1 MLGERGMVVVAG
13 GLAAALFVGSMTG
26 CSSYSMAGGTTNLAQ
41 HYAARSGEAIQ
52 MFLDADPS
60 LQRYFDE
67 AHGYAVFPQV
77 TKGALGIGAAHGE
90 GGIVYERGRITGI
103 SEVTQ
108 ITLGFQIGGHG
119 FAEII
124 FFQDKTALEDFKRG
138 QARFSANAAAAVA
151 RSGAG
156 AASDFSKGA
165 AVFILSH
172 GGLML
177 EAAIGGQKFSY
188 RPIRPNELLAEA
200 PQE

>member
-1 MLGERGMVVVAG
+1 MGNNPGFARVAVVIAGVLLVAS
-13 GLAAALFVGSMTG
+13 LSG

-41 HYAARSGEAIQ
+41 HYAVRSGETIR

-60 LQRYFDE
+60 LERFFKE

-90 GGIVYERGRITGI
+90 GGVVYERGRITGL
-103 SEVTQ
+103 SELTQ

-138 QARFSANAAAAVA
+138 DAKFSANASAAIA

-156 AASDFSKGA
+156 AASDFSQGA

-188 RPIRPNELLAEA
+188 RPIRPNELFAEA
-200 PQE
+200 RE